1 MNTMKKML
9 LIPASALLLTAAA
22 SNVHADYQPLDT
34 IDEILAYTS
43 EYGLTHYEEI
53 EIKSSNRAVVEGWL
67 DGEWFADVEFSLDN
81 GAPLKEERK
90 RLITGPWGMSEDDI
104 RQAINNASQEGML
117 EFEEIEISK
126 TGMIDID
133 GRDQNGHE
141 LDIKVQQGSSQITE
155 IDRD

>member
-1 MNTMKKML
+1 M
-9 LIPASALLLTAAA
+9 
-22 SNVHADYQPLDT
+22 D
-34 IDEILAYTS
+34 
-43 EYGLTHYEEI
+43 
-53 EIKSSNRAVVEGWL
+53 
-67 DGEWFADVEFSLDN
+67 FSLDN
-81 GAPLKEERK
+81 GETLQEQRERQ
-90 RLITGPWGMSEDDI
+90 ITGAWGMSEDDI